1 MPWLD
6 AAWHPAAWVDGPIP
20 FDASDRGLLL
30 GDGVFDTSLVL
41 GGRMVWRAAHLSRLT
56 AHARALGFGRVAADE
71 TGVIGREVLQPRH
84 ALALRSEL
92 LVENDSVELR
102 EAAVDGALA
111 RLTGAHGALRLT
123 LTRGPGPR
131 GLAPPAEPHP
141 TILATL
147 APLPGTLF
155 APLALHP
162 TSIRRN
168 ETSPLSRAKSLGY
181 GDAVLAAA
189 EARAAGRDDA
199 LFLNEAGRVA
209 CAGTANVFA
218 VFGRELVT
226 PPLADGVLDG
236 ITRAV
241 LLAAAP
247 SLGLAATE
255 RSLRPSDLDGADAI
269 LCTSSLRL
277 VATVTAIGAGTR
289 PGDQHASALRDAV
302 AEAVIADSGFDPR
315 SPAAP

>member
-56 AHARALGFGRVAADE
+56 AHARALGFGVDRA
-71 TGVIGREVLQPRH
+71 RL
-84 ALALRSEL
+84 
-92 LVENDSVELR
+92 

-277 VATVTAIGAGTR
+277 VATVTAIGAGKR
-289 PGDQHASALRDAV
+289 PGDPHASALRDAV